1 MMSLEEKR
9 IALQQQLDSLQEQM
23 SELRDQ
29 LLSPNTAT
37 AIVRKTTAP
46 AAAKKPSQRNGQGPR
61 TGQVQR
67 AGRGALK
74 DRIVSALESAG
85 TAGVRVKELA
95 QELGTKPVNIH
106 SWFHSAMKRY
116 AAIRKIS
123 GGHYRLEGKIDSSS
137 SATQGAAAPKQTRTR
152 ATSTP
157 TLGKSTRAGKKTAGP
172 SKRGELSARI
182 LSEMDQAGARGINVR
197 ELAGKL
203 GANYKNIYIW
213 FATTGKKNPKIKKLG
228 KAQYRLES

>member
-9 IALQQQLDSLQEQM
+9 ITLQQQLDTLHEQM

-29 LLSPNTAT
+29 LFSGDSPIATARKSTAT
-37 AIVRKTTAP
+37 
-46 AAAKKPSQRNGQGPR
+46 AAAKKPSQRNGERPR
-61 TGQVQR
+61 IGQVQR
-67 AGRGALK
+67 TGRGALK
-74 DRIVSALESAG
+74 DRIVAALESAG
-85 TAGVRVKELA
+85 TSGVRVKELA
-95 QELGTKPVNIH
+95 QELSTKPVNIH

-116 AAIRKIS
+116 PAIKKIS
-123 GGHYRLEGKIDSSS
+123 GGHYRLEGKIASSS
-137 SATQGAAAPKQTRTR
+137 SAAQTATAPKQTKTR
-152 ATSTP
+152 ATSTA
-157 TLGKSTRAGKKTAGP
+157 TRGKSTRAGKRTAGP

-197 ELAGKL
+197 DLAEKL